1 MILIAG
7 ICCILFGI
15 AGAQNV
21 GIGTNSP
28 HSSAIFQVSSTKA
41 GVLFPSMTMVNRD
54 GIASPATGLLVYQI
68 DNTPGFY
75 YYNGGA
81 WTGLSDNLGN
91 HVLAQNLV
99 TGNSYLSKTGTDHGL
114 RILDNGAVSIKAKN
128 SLSGTVTD
136 AEAFRFDTLGN
147 ILAIGKVLDFGN
159 ASLASKI
166 PIQGAGT
173 RFMWYASRGALRF
186 GRVPVNSPTDWDDAN
201 IDDFTFAGGNNV
213 KASGYGAFAFG
224 DQVNVTSVVG
234 VGFGSSITVN
244 GTAGFSAGASNTVNG
259 FCGTA
264 IGYTNRANGQGS
276 VALGYRC
283 SAANDYSVALGYRA
297 VNNGFSGTMVM
308 GDESTTD
315 SVRNT
320 ADNQFAARY
329 AGGYRFYTKA
339 TTSGVANTGV
349 FLSTNGNA
357 WGSISDS
364 TKKENFLPA
373 NKEYFLEKL
382 TDLRLGSWSYK
393 DDEGNRHYGP
403 MAQEIFAAYGKDSY
417 GKIGCDTV
425 LTTADM
431 DGIMMI
437 MLQGLEK
444 RTAIQKQ
451 ENAELKSQ
459 LANLALEMNGVKD
472 ENKMLKEQLAKVN
485 QLQEQLLA
493 IQKQIG
499 LGQLVSAPEKIPPTS
514 SNK

>member
-1 MILIAG
+1 MKKMNFPTAV
-7 ICCILFGI
+7 LFLFSLS
-15 AGAQNV
+15 ASAQKV
-21 GIGTNSP
+21 GIGTNAP
-28 HSSAIFQVSSTKA
+28 HNSAILHLNSTNS
-41 GVLFPSMTMVNRD
+41 GFLMPSMTKDNRD
-54 GIASPATGLLVYQI
+54 AIGSPATGLMVYQ
-68 DNTPGFY
+68 NNSGAGFY
-75 YYNGGA
+75 YYDGLA
-81 WTGLSDNLGN
+81 WQSLGDNLGN
-91 HVLAQNLV
+91 HILNQNLV
-99 TGNSYLSKTGTDHGL
+99 TGNYYLSKTGIEQGIRL
-114 RILDNGAVSIKAKN
+114 LDNGAVSIRTKSAHN
-128 SLSGTVTD
+128 NVVTN
-136 AEAFRFDTLGN
+136 AESFRFDTLGN
-147 ILAIGKVLDFGN
+147 ILAIGKMLDAGN
-159 ASLASKI
+159 ASLVGKI

-186 GRVPVNSPTDWDDAN
+186 GRVPEFTPTDWDDVN
-201 IDDFTFAGGNNV
+201 IDDFTFAGGNQV
-213 KASGYGAFAFG
+213 KASGYGAFAYG
-224 DQVNVTSVVG
+224 DLVNVTSVVG
-234 VGFGSSITVN
+234 VGLGSSITVN

-297 VNNGFSGTMVM
+297 VNNGFTGTMVM

-339 TTSGVANTGV
+339 TTSGIANTGV

-364 TKKENFLPA
+364 TKKENFLYA
-373 NKEYFLEKL
+373 DKEYFLQKL

-393 DDEGNRHYGP
+393 DDAGIRHYGP
-403 MAQEIFAAYGKDSY
+403 MAQEIFSAYGSDGI
-417 GKIGCDTV
+417 GKIGCDTI

-444 RTAIQKQ
+444 RTTVQKQ
-451 ENAELKSQ
+451 EN
-459 LANLALEMNGVKD
+459 LALKAQITDLASEMNLVKE
-472 ENKMLKEQLAKVN
+472 ENKMLKEQLAKIN
-485 QLQEQLLA
+485 HLQEQILAMQRQMGSGQLA
-493 IQKQIG
+493 I
-499 LGQLVSAPEKIPPTS
+499 VAEK
-514 SNK
+514 K

>member
-1 MILIAG
+1 M
-7 ICCILFGI
+7 
-15 AGAQNV
+15 
-21 GIGTNSP
+21 
-28 HSSAIFQVSSTKA
+28 
-41 GVLFPSMTMVNRD
+41 PSMTKDNRD
-54 GIASPATGLLVYQI
+54 AIGSPATGLMVFQ
-68 DNTPGFY
+68 NNSGPGFY
-75 YYNGGA
+75 YYDGLA
-81 WTGLSDNLGN
+81 WQSLGDNLGN
-91 HVLAQNLV
+91 HELSKNLSS
-99 TGNSYLSKTGTDHGL
+99 NNFYLSKTGISQGIRL
-114 RILDNGAVSIKAKN
+114 LDNGAVTIRTKSAN
-128 SLSGTVTD
+128 NNVVT
-136 AEAFRFDTLGN
+136 EGESFRFDTLGN
-147 ILAIGKVLDFGN
+147 ILAIGKMLDAGN
-159 ASLASKI
+159 ASLADKI

-186 GRVPVNSPTDWDDAN
+186 GRVSVGSPTDWDDVN
-201 IDDFTFAGGNNV
+201 IDDFTFAGGNQV
-213 KASGYGAFAFG
+213 KASGYGAFAYG

-264 IGYTNRANGQGS
+264 LGYTNRANGQGS

-283 SAANDYSVALGYRA
+283 SATSDYSVALGYRA

-339 TTSGVANTGV
+339 TASGIANTGV

-364 TKKENFLPA
+364 TKKENFLSA
-373 NKEYFLEKL
+373 DKEYFLQKL
-382 TDLRLGSWSYK
+382 ADLRLGSWSYK
-393 DDEGNRHYGP
+393 DDEGIRHYGP
-403 MAQEIFAAYGKDSY
+403 MAQEIFSAYGKDSY
-417 GKIGCDTV
+417 GEIGCDTV

-444 RTAIQKQ
+444 RTTVQNQ
-451 ENAELKSQ
+451 E
-459 LANLALEMNGVKD
+459 NLALKTQMTNLAVEMNAVKQ

-485 QLQEQLLA
+485 LMQEQLMA
-493 IQKQIG
+493 MQKQ
-499 LGQLVSAPEKIPPTS
+499 LASGQLAVVAEK
-514 SNK
+514 K